1 MSTLWTPSGEHP
13 VGRSDQPRAEAAP
26 PSERGPSEREPTEAE
41 LEAELAAMAEQLSR
55 TPAEVVVVE
64 HAVGLWQLA
73 ALHLSAEPPRLG
85 EARLAIDA
93 FGALVE
99 GLAGRLGEAEPQL
112 IGALDQLRL
121 AYVERARAT
130 GGPAVRG

>member
-26 PSERGPSEREPTEAE
+26 SSEREPTEAE
-41 LEAELAAMAEQLSR
+41 LQAEMAAMAEQLSR

-85 EARLAIDA
+85 EARVAIDA

-99 GLAGRLGEAEPQL
+99 GMAGRLGEAEPQL

-121 AYVERARAT
+121 AYVERARAA